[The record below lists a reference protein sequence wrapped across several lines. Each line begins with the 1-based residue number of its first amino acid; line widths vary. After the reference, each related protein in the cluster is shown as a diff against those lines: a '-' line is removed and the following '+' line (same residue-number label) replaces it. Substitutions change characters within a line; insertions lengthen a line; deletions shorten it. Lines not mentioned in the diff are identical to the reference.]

1 MLLEKNSTIVANIIC
16 TDPLRGFLLRELSR
30 KSELS
35 TTATKSALS
44 ELCKSGLVAP
54 KPSGHGNYPTYSA
67 NRDDERFR
75 RFAKMR
81 TIGLIYESGL
91 CEYLFDE
98 CQPDAIVLFGS
109 ASRGEDVAG
118 SDLDIYVQAKERKL
132 AGLEKFEKKFGR
144 NTQILFEE
152 DFGNTGKELR
162 NNIINGTIIRGY
174 LKVF

>member
-1 MLLEKNSTIVANIIC
+1 MLLEKNSIIVAGVLC

-30 KSELS
+30 KTGLS

-44 ELCKSGLVAP
+44 ELSKAGIATS

-67 NRDDERFR
+67 NRDGTEFR
-75 RFAKMR
+75 RFAKAR
-81 TIGLIYESGL
+81 TIELLYESGL
-91 CEYLFDE
+91 CEYLSDE
-98 CQPDAIVLFGS
+98 CQPSAIVLFGS
-109 ASRGEDVAG
+109 AARGEDVAG

-132 AGLEKFEKKFGR
+132 SGLERFEKAFGR
-144 NTQILFEE
+144 KIQVLFEK
-152 DFGNTGKELR
+152 DFDNIGKELR